1 VRSAGA
7 QFPFCHLIGAVFMS
21 KAKFLSAE
29 LFNAVKRDVSKHIKK
44 KLHHQFEGA
53 VPGRIDDLQRAAR
66 RIRDAAA
73 RVLLAL
79 PARRKDRGR
88 SSAAPDTR
96 NLNITAMASQKI
108 LVVDDS
114 LSQRLVL
121 NALLTKE
128 GHRVIMANDGEEA
141 VAKAKSELPDLIIM
155 DIIMPG
161 LNGFQAT
168 RAITNDETTW
178 HIPVILL
185 TSKDMDS
192 DRIWALRQGATAF
205 LNKPLDH
212 VALMALIETL
222 A

>member
-1 VRSAGA
+1 
-7 QFPFCHLIGAVFMS
+7 
-21 KAKFLSAE
+21 
-29 LFNAVKRDVSKHIKK
+29 
-44 KLHHQFEGA
+44 
-53 VPGRIDDLQRAAR
+53 
-66 RIRDAAA
+66 
-73 RVLLAL
+73 
-79 PARRKDRGR
+79 
-88 SSAAPDTR
+88 
-96 NLNITAMASQKI
+96 MASQKI

-114 LSQRLVL
+114 MSQRLLL

-128 GHRVIMANDGEEA
+128 GHQVIMANDGEEA

-155 DIIMPG
+155 DIVMPG

-212 VALMALIETL
+212 VALLNLINTL

>member
-1 VRSAGA
+1 M
-7 QFPFCHLIGAVFMS
+7 P
-21 KAKFLSAE
+21 
-29 LFNAVKRDVSKHIKK
+29 
-44 KLHHQFEGA
+44 
-53 VPGRIDDLQRAAR
+53 
-66 RIRDAAA
+66 
-73 RVLLAL
+73 
-79 PARRKDRGR
+79 
-88 SSAAPDTR
+88 
-96 NLNITAMASQKI
+96 SQKI

-121 NALLTKE
+121 SAVLAEE
-128 GHRVIMANDGEEA
+128 GHQIITANDGEEA
-141 VAKAKSELPDLIIM
+141 VAKAKSEMPDLIIM
-155 DIIMPG
+155 DIVMPG

-205 LNKPLDH
+205 LNKPVDH
-212 VALMALIETL
+212 AALIAMVNTL

>member
-1 VRSAGA
+1 
-7 QFPFCHLIGAVFMS
+7 M
-21 KAKFLSAE
+21 
-29 LFNAVKRDVSKHIKK
+29 
-44 KLHHQFEGA
+44 
-53 VPGRIDDLQRAAR
+53 
-66 RIRDAAA
+66 
-73 RVLLAL
+73 
-79 PARRKDRGR
+79 
-88 SSAAPDTR
+88 
-96 NLNITAMASQKI
+96 
-108 LVVDDS
+108 
-114 LSQRLVL
+114 SQRLLL

-128 GHRVIMANDGEEA
+128 GHQVIMANDGEEA

-155 DIIMPG
+155 DIVMPG

-212 VALMALIETL
+212 VALLNLINTL

>member
-1 VRSAGA
+1 
-7 QFPFCHLIGAVFMS
+7 
-21 KAKFLSAE
+21 
-29 LFNAVKRDVSKHIKK
+29 
-44 KLHHQFEGA
+44 
-53 VPGRIDDLQRAAR
+53 
-66 RIRDAAA
+66 
-73 RVLLAL
+73 
-79 PARRKDRGR
+79 
-88 SSAAPDTR
+88 
-96 NLNITAMASQKI
+96 MANQKI

-121 NALLTKE
+121 SAVLKEE
-128 GHRVIMANDGEEA
+128 GHQVITANDGEEA
-141 VAKAKSELPDLIIM
+141 VAKAKSEMPDLIIM
-155 DIIMPG
+155 DIVMPG

-205 LNKPLDH
+205 LNKPVDH
-212 VALMALIETL
+212 AALIAMVNTL

>member
-1 VRSAGA
+1 M
-7 QFPFCHLIGAVFMS
+7 P
-21 KAKFLSAE
+21 
-29 LFNAVKRDVSKHIKK
+29 
-44 KLHHQFEGA
+44 
-53 VPGRIDDLQRAAR
+53 
-66 RIRDAAA
+66 
-73 RVLLAL
+73 
-79 PARRKDRGR
+79 
-88 SSAAPDTR
+88 
-96 NLNITAMASQKI
+96 SQKI

-121 NALLTKE
+121 SAVLAE
-128 GHRVIMANDGEEA
+128 AGHQIITANDGEEA
-141 VAKAKSELPDLIIM
+141 VAKAKSEMPDLIIM
-155 DIIMPG
+155 DIVMPG

-205 LNKPLDH
+205 LNKPVDH
-212 VALMALIETL
+212 AALIAMVNTL

>member
-1 VRSAGA
+1 
-7 QFPFCHLIGAVFMS
+7 
-21 KAKFLSAE
+21 
-29 LFNAVKRDVSKHIKK
+29 
-44 KLHHQFEGA
+44 
-53 VPGRIDDLQRAAR
+53 
-66 RIRDAAA
+66 
-73 RVLLAL
+73 
-79 PARRKDRGR
+79 
-88 SSAAPDTR
+88 
-96 NLNITAMASQKI
+96 MASQKI

-121 NALLTKE
+121 SAVLTEE
-128 GHRVIMANDGEEA
+128 GHQVITANDGEEA
-141 VAKAKSELPDLIIM
+141 VAKAKSEMPDLIIM
-155 DIIMPG
+155 DIVMPG

-205 LNKPLDH
+205 LNKPVDH
-212 VALMALIETL
+212 AALIAMVNTL

>member
-1 VRSAGA
+1 
-7 QFPFCHLIGAVFMS
+7 
-21 KAKFLSAE
+21 
-29 LFNAVKRDVSKHIKK
+29 
-44 KLHHQFEGA
+44 
-53 VPGRIDDLQRAAR
+53 
-66 RIRDAAA
+66 
-73 RVLLAL
+73 
-79 PARRKDRGR
+79 
-88 SSAAPDTR
+88 
-96 NLNITAMASQKI
+96 MASQKI

-121 NALLTKE
+121 NQLLTQE
-128 GHRVIMANDGEEA
+128 GHTVIMAVDGVEA

-168 RAITNDETTW
+168 RAITSDETTW

-192 DRIWALRQGATAF
+192 DRVWALRQGATAF

-212 VALMALIETL
+212 AKLLELVNTL

>member
-1 VRSAGA
+1 
-7 QFPFCHLIGAVFMS
+7 M
-21 KAKFLSAE
+21 KNLSRR
-29 LFNAVKRDVSKHIKK
+29 LRPTR
-44 KLHHQFEGA
+44 HQRTEHTDM
-53 VPGRIDDLQRAAR
+53 P
-66 RIRDAAA
+66 
-73 RVLLAL
+73 
-79 PARRKDRGR
+79 
-88 SSAAPDTR
+88 
-96 NLNITAMASQKI
+96 SQKI

-128 GHRVIMANDGEEA
+128 GHRVIMANDGEQA
-141 VAKAKSELPDLIIM
+141 VAMAKSELPDLIIM

-212 VALMALIETL
+212 VALMNLIETL

>member
-1 VRSAGA
+1 
-7 QFPFCHLIGAVFMS
+7 
-21 KAKFLSAE
+21 
-29 LFNAVKRDVSKHIKK
+29 
-44 KLHHQFEGA
+44 
-53 VPGRIDDLQRAAR
+53 
-66 RIRDAAA
+66 
-73 RVLLAL
+73 
-79 PARRKDRGR
+79 
-88 SSAAPDTR
+88 
-96 NLNITAMASQKI
+96 MANQKI

-121 NALLTKE
+121 SAVLAEE
-128 GHRVIMANDGEEA
+128 GHQIITANDGEEA

-155 DIIMPG
+155 DIVMPG

-168 RAITNDETTW
+168 RAITNDEATW

-205 LNKPLDH
+205 LNKPVDH
-212 VALMALIETL
+212 AALIAMVNTL

>member
-1 VRSAGA
+1 M
-7 QFPFCHLIGAVFMS
+7 P
-21 KAKFLSAE
+21 
-29 LFNAVKRDVSKHIKK
+29 
-44 KLHHQFEGA
+44 
-53 VPGRIDDLQRAAR
+53 
-66 RIRDAAA
+66 
-73 RVLLAL
+73 
-79 PARRKDRGR
+79 
-88 SSAAPDTR
+88 
-96 NLNITAMASQKI
+96 SQKI

-128 GHRVIMANDGEEA
+128 GHSVIMANDGEEA

-155 DIIMPG
+155 DIVMPG

-168 RAITNDETTW
+168 RAITNDQTTW

-212 VALMALIETL
+212 VALISLIETL

>member
-1 VRSAGA
+1 MNTS
-7 QFPFCHLIGAVFMS
+7 
-21 KAKFLSAE
+21 
-29 LFNAVKRDVSKHIKK
+29 D
-44 KLHHQFEGA
+44 
-53 VPGRIDDLQRAAR
+53 
-66 RIRDAAA
+66 
-73 RVLLAL
+73 
-79 PARRKDRGR
+79 
-88 SSAAPDTR
+88 
-96 NLNITAMASQKI
+96 MASQKI

-121 NALLTKE
+121 NALLTQE
-128 GHRVIMANDGEEA
+128 GHSVIMANDGIEA
-141 VAKAKSELPDLIIM
+141 IAKAKSELPDLIIM
-155 DIIMPG
+155 DIVMPG

-212 VALMALIETL
+212 AALLSLIKTL

>member
-1 VRSAGA
+1 
-7 QFPFCHLIGAVFMS
+7 
-21 KAKFLSAE
+21 
-29 LFNAVKRDVSKHIKK
+29 
-44 KLHHQFEGA
+44 
-53 VPGRIDDLQRAAR
+53 
-66 RIRDAAA
+66 
-73 RVLLAL
+73 
-79 PARRKDRGR
+79 
-88 SSAAPDTR
+88 
-96 NLNITAMASQKI
+96 MASQKI

-128 GHRVIMANDGEEA
+128 GHQVIMANDGEEA